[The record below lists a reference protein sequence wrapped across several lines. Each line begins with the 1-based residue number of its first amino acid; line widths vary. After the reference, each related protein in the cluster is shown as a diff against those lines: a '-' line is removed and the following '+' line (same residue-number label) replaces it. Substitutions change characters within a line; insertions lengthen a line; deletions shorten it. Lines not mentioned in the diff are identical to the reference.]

1 MSSDLGKIHKLRLNF
16 QRHEDPLPNVT
27 PAKTSSNDVPQ
38 FIITTI
44 INYASVRHSIR
55 NAMVNAYRN
64 FERPRQDSSFFV
76 FPVPFATLSCDRSVY
91 VGSRTAFRSVYLS
104 YVGRMVS

>member
-38 FIITTI
+38 FIITI
-44 INYASVRHSIR
+44 ITNYASPRH
-55 NAMVNAYRN
+55 
-64 FERPRQDSSFFV
+64 
-76 FPVPFATLSCDRSVY
+76 
-91 VGSRTAFRSVYLS
+91 
-104 YVGRMVS
+104 